1 MRTWADP
8 RMVDPS
14 IEPTKRRPNQCYAG
28 TPVKANRSAHGIA
41 AACTLRGW
49 LGMWSLR
56 VAQTRAAPHLARCA
70 NTFEF
75 GFGPVDSVRSLV
87 ARVAPSEV
95 LHAALESPV
104 ENPPPYWQAAAEQ
117 GLQGVHLAESV
128 GGQGFGILE
137 LAVVL
142 AEFGYGAV
150 PGPFV
155 PSAIASALIAAHDPQ
170 AKVLAELAT
179 GAAIAAYALDS
190 GLTATRHG
198 DVLVIRGE
206 VRAVPAAAQASVLVL
221 PVAIESRDEWVVL
234 RNDQLE
240 IEAVKSLDPLRP
252 IAHVRANAVDVS
264 DDALLSNLTMTT
276 AHALMSTLLSAEAVG
291 VARWATDTAS
301 AYAKIREQFGRPIG
315 QFQAIKHKC
324 AEMIADTE
332 RATAAVWD
340 AARALDDA
348 GESSSDVE
356 FAAAVA
362 ATLAPATA
370 QRCTQDCIQVH
381 GGIGFTWEHDT
392 NVYYR
397 RALMLAACF
406 GRSSEYP
413 QRVVDTATTAGMRPV
428 DIDLDPSTEKLRA
441 QIRAEVA
448 ALKAMPREP
457 RTVAIAEGGWVL
469 PYLPKPWGRAASP
482 VEQIIIAQEFTAGRV
497 KRPQIAIATWIV
509 PSIVAFGTDNQ
520 KQRLLPPTFR
530 GDIFWCQLFSEPGAG
545 SDLASL
551 ATKATRVDG
560 GWRITGQKIWTTGAQ
575 YSQWGAL
582 LARTDPSAPKHNGI
596 TYFLLDMKSE
606 GVQVKPLRELT
617 GKEFFNTVY
626 LDDVF
631 VPDELVL
638 GEVNRGWEV
647 SRNTLTAERVSIG
660 GSDSTF
666 LPTLGEFVDFVRD
679 YRFEGQFDQVARHRA
694 GQLIAE
700 GHATKL
706 LNLRSTL
713 LTLAGG
719 DPMAPAAIS
728 KLLSMRT
735 GQGYAEFAVSSFG
748 TDAVIG
754 DTERLPGKWGEYLLA
769 SRATTIYGGTSEVQ
783 LNIIAERLLGLPRDP

>member
-1 MRTWADP
+1 M
-8 RMVDPS
+8 S
-14 IEPTKRRPNQCYAG
+14 IAI
-28 TPVKANRSAHGIA
+28 TPEHYE
-41 AACTLRGW
+41 
-49 LGMWSLR
+49 
-56 VAQTRAAPHLARCA
+56 LA
-70 NTFEF
+70 
-75 GFGPVDSVRSLV
+75 DSVRSLV

-406 GRSSEYP
+406 GRGSKYP

>member
-1 MRTWADP
+1 M
-8 RMVDPS
+8 S
-14 IEPTKRRPNQCYAG
+14 IAI
-28 TPVKANRSAHGIA
+28 TPEHYE
-41 AACTLRGW
+41 
-49 LGMWSLR
+49 
-56 VAQTRAAPHLARCA
+56 LA
-70 NTFEF
+70 
-75 GFGPVDSVRSLV
+75 DSVRSLV

-406 GRSSEYP
+406 GRGSEYP

-551 ATKATRVDG
+551 ATKATRIDG

>member
-1 MRTWADP
+1 M
-8 RMVDPS
+8 S
-14 IEPTKRRPNQCYAG
+14 IAI
-28 TPVKANRSAHGIA
+28 TPEHYE
-41 AACTLRGW
+41 
-49 LGMWSLR
+49 
-56 VAQTRAAPHLARCA
+56 LA
-70 NTFEF
+70 
-75 GFGPVDSVRSLV
+75 DSVRSLV

-104 ENPPPYWQAAAEQ
+104 ENPPPYWQAATEQ

-406 GRSSEYP
+406 GRGSEYP

>member
-1 MRTWADP
+1 M
-8 RMVDPS
+8 S
-14 IEPTKRRPNQCYAG
+14 IAI
-28 TPVKANRSAHGIA
+28 TPEHYE
-41 AACTLRGW
+41 
-49 LGMWSLR
+49 
-56 VAQTRAAPHLARCA
+56 LA
-70 NTFEF
+70 
-75 GFGPVDSVRSLV
+75 DSVRSLV

-206 VRAVPAAAQASVLVL
+206 VHAVPAAAQASVLVL

-406 GRSSEYP
+406 GRGSEYP

>member
-1 MRTWADP
+1 M
-8 RMVDPS
+8 S
-14 IEPTKRRPNQCYAG
+14 IAI
-28 TPVKANRSAHGIA
+28 TPEHYE
-41 AACTLRGW
+41 
-49 LGMWSLR
+49 
-56 VAQTRAAPHLARCA
+56 LA
-70 NTFEF
+70 
-75 GFGPVDSVRSLV
+75 DSVRSLV

-406 GRSSEYP
+406 SRGSEYP

>member
-1 MRTWADP
+1 M
-8 RMVDPS
+8 S
-14 IEPTKRRPNQCYAG
+14 IAI
-28 TPVKANRSAHGIA
+28 TPEHYE
-41 AACTLRGW
+41 
-49 LGMWSLR
+49 
-56 VAQTRAAPHLARCA
+56 LA
-70 NTFEF
+70 
-75 GFGPVDSVRSLV
+75 DSVRSLV
-87 ARVAPSEV
+87 ALVAPSEV

-406 GRSSEYP
+406 GRGSEYP

>member
-1 MRTWADP
+1 M
-8 RMVDPS
+8 S
-14 IEPTKRRPNQCYAG
+14 IAI
-28 TPVKANRSAHGIA
+28 TPEHYE
-41 AACTLRGW
+41 
-49 LGMWSLR
+49 
-56 VAQTRAAPHLARCA
+56 LA
-70 NTFEF
+70 
-75 GFGPVDSVRSLV
+75 DSVRSLV

-406 GRSSEYP
+406 GRGSEYP

-497 KRPQIAIATWIV
+497 KRPQIAIATCIV

>member
-1 MRTWADP
+1 M
-8 RMVDPS
+8 S
-14 IEPTKRRPNQCYAG
+14 IAI
-28 TPVKANRSAHGIA
+28 TPEHYE
-41 AACTLRGW
+41 
-49 LGMWSLR
+49 
-56 VAQTRAAPHLARCA
+56 LA
-70 NTFEF
+70 
-75 GFGPVDSVRSLV
+75 DSVRSLV

-406 GRSSEYP
+406 GRGSEYP

-647 SRNTLTAERVSIG
+647 SRNTLTAEQVSIG

>member
-1 MRTWADP
+1 M
-8 RMVDPS
+8 S
-14 IEPTKRRPNQCYAG
+14 IAI
-28 TPVKANRSAHGIA
+28 TPEHYE
-41 AACTLRGW
+41 
-49 LGMWSLR
+49 
-56 VAQTRAAPHLARCA
+56 LA
-70 NTFEF
+70 
-75 GFGPVDSVRSLV
+75 DSVRSLV

-406 GRSSEYP
+406 GRGSEYP

-448 ALKAMPREP
+448 ALEAMPREP

-719 DPMAPAAIS
+719 DPIAPAAIS

>member
-1 MRTWADP
+1 M
-8 RMVDPS
+8 S
-14 IEPTKRRPNQCYAG
+14 IAI
-28 TPVKANRSAHGIA
+28 TPEHYE
-41 AACTLRGW
+41 
-49 LGMWSLR
+49 
-56 VAQTRAAPHLARCA
+56 LA
-70 NTFEF
+70 
-75 GFGPVDSVRSLV
+75 DSVRSLV

-406 GRSSEYP
+406 GRGSEYP

-545 SDLASL
+545 SDLASPGNQGHPGRRWL
-551 ATKATRVDG
+551 AHHWSEDLDHRRAVLPMGCAAGADG
-560 GWRITGQKIWTTGAQ
+560 PVGAQ
-575 YSQWGAL
+575 AQRHHL
-582 LARTDPSAPKHNGI
+582 LP
-596 TYFLLDMKSE
+596 
-606 GVQVKPLRELT
+606 
-617 GKEFFNTVY
+617 
-626 LDDVF
+626 
-631 VPDELVL
+631 
-638 GEVNRGWEV
+638 
-647 SRNTLTAERVSIG
+647 
-660 GSDSTF
+660 
-666 LPTLGEFVDFVRD
+666 
-679 YRFEGQFDQVARHRA
+679 A
-694 GQLIAE
+694 GHE
-700 GHATKL
+700 K
-706 LNLRSTL
+706 R
-713 LTLAGG
+713 
-719 DPMAPAAIS
+719 
-728 KLLSMRT
+728 R
-735 GQGYAEFAVSSFG
+735 
-748 TDAVIG
+748 
-754 DTERLPGKWGEYLLA
+754 R
-769 SRATTIYGGTSEVQ
+769 TSE
-783 LNIIAERLLGLPRDP
+783 AAARAHG

>member
-1 MRTWADP
+1 M
-8 RMVDPS
+8 S
-14 IEPTKRRPNQCYAG
+14 IAI
-28 TPVKANRSAHGIA
+28 TPEHYE
-41 AACTLRGW
+41 
-49 LGMWSLR
+49 
-56 VAQTRAAPHLARCA
+56 LA
-70 NTFEF
+70 
-75 GFGPVDSVRSLV
+75 DSVRSLV

-406 GRSSEYP
+406 GRGSEYP

-735 GQGYAEFAVSSFG
+735 GQGYAEFAVSPFG

>member
-1 MRTWADP
+1 M
-8 RMVDPS
+8 S
-14 IEPTKRRPNQCYAG
+14 IAI
-28 TPVKANRSAHGIA
+28 TPEHYE
-41 AACTLRGW
+41 
-49 LGMWSLR
+49 
-56 VAQTRAAPHLARCA
+56 LA
-70 NTFEF
+70 
-75 GFGPVDSVRSLV
+75 DSVRSLV

-276 AHALMSTLLSAEAVG
+276 AHALRSTLLSAEAVG

-406 GRSSEYP
+406 GRGSEYP

>member
-1 MRTWADP
+1 M
-8 RMVDPS
+8 S
-14 IEPTKRRPNQCYAG
+14 IAI
-28 TPVKANRSAHGIA
+28 TPEHYE
-41 AACTLRGW
+41 
-49 LGMWSLR
+49 
-56 VAQTRAAPHLARCA
+56 LA
-70 NTFEF
+70 
-75 GFGPVDSVRSLV
+75 DSVRSLV

-406 GRSSEYP
+406 GRGSEYP

-735 GQGYAEFAVSSFG
+735 GQGYAGFAVSSFG

>member
-1 MRTWADP
+1 M
-8 RMVDPS
+8 S
-14 IEPTKRRPNQCYAG
+14 IAI
-28 TPVKANRSAHGIA
+28 TPEHYE
-41 AACTLRGW
+41 
-49 LGMWSLR
+49 
-56 VAQTRAAPHLARCA
+56 LA
-70 NTFEF
+70 
-75 GFGPVDSVRSLV
+75 DSVRSLV

-406 GRSSEYP
+406 GRGSEYP

-719 DPMAPAAIS
+719 DPMAPGAIS

>member
-1 MRTWADP
+1 M
-8 RMVDPS
+8 S
-14 IEPTKRRPNQCYAG
+14 IAI
-28 TPVKANRSAHGIA
+28 TPEHYE
-41 AACTLRGW
+41 
-49 LGMWSLR
+49 
-56 VAQTRAAPHLARCA
+56 LA
-70 NTFEF
+70 
-75 GFGPVDSVRSLV
+75 DSVRSLV

-406 GRSSEYP
+406 GRGSEYP

-728 KLLSMRT
+728 KLLYMRT